1 MKKTPTKFSLVGV
14 FFVCELRYFNSIW
27 RHSVYKKLF
36 IPGPTHVV
44 DEVLEAMAVP
54 MIGHRDSLYSDM
66 HGEVVEK
73 LKKMLYT
80 DNRIYLSTSSST
92 GMMEGAIRNCV
103 QKKALMTNCGAFSKR
118 WAQIATANGKETEVI
133 TVEMGEAVTPEMVDE
148 KLAQG
153 GFDSVCITHNETS
166 TGVTNPIKEIAALV
180 KEKYPDVLVLVDAV
194 SIMSGAEIRVDDWGL
209 DVVLAGTQKAFALP
223 PGLCVITVSDAAYA
237 RSETT
242 ENKGYYF
249 DFVAL
254 EGKAVKSQTPA
265 TPAISLIHALNV
277 QMDRILAEGVEN
289 RFARHAEMA
298 KYVQDWARKHFELY
312 ADDERYL
319 SPTITNIKNTRG
331 ISVADLNKELA
342 KRGAMLSNGY
352 GALKEKAFRIAHMG
366 DLQMEDLKWLTD
378 QIEDI
383 LGL

>member
-1 MKKTPTKFSLVGV
+1 M
-14 FFVCELRYFNSIW
+14 
-27 RHSVYKKLF
+27 YKKLF

-54 MIGHRDSLYSDM
+54 MIGHRDPLYSDL
-66 HGEVVEK
+66 HGAVVEK
-73 LKKMLYT
+73 LKKLLYT
-80 DNRIYLSTSSST
+80 DGRIYLSTSSST

-103 QKKALMTNCGAFSKR
+103 QTKALMTDCGAFSKR

-133 TVEMGEAVTPEMVDE
+133 KVEMGEAITPEMVDE
-148 KLAQG
+148 YLSHG
-153 GFDSVCITHNETS
+153 GFDSVCITYNETS
-166 TGVTNPIKEIAALV
+166 TGVTNPVKEIAALV

-194 SIMSGAEIRVDDWGL
+194 SIMSGAELRVDDWNL

-223 PGLCVITVSDAAYA
+223 PGLCVVTVSDAAYA

-254 EGKAVKSQTPA
+254 EGKAVKNQTPA
-265 TPAISLIHALNV
+265 TPAISLINALNV

-298 KYVQDWARKHFELY
+298 KYVQDWARKYFELY
-312 ADDERYL
+312 AADEKYL
-319 SPTITNIKNTRG
+319 SPTVTNVRNTRG

-342 KRGAMLSNGY
+342 KRGAMISNGY
-352 GALKEKAFRIAHMG
+352 GTLKEKAFRIAHMG
-366 DLQMEDLKWLTD
+366 DLQLEDLKWLTD

-383 LGL
+383 LGLE

>member
-1 MKKTPTKFSLVGV
+1 M
-14 FFVCELRYFNSIW
+14 
-27 RHSVYKKLF
+27 YKKLF

-44 DEVLEAMAVP
+44 DEILEAMAVP
-54 MIGHRDSLYSDM
+54 MIGHRDSLYSDL
-66 HGEVVEK
+66 HGQTVEK
-73 LKKMLYT
+73 LKKLLYT

-103 QKKALMTNCGAFSKR
+103 KTKALMTDCGAFSKR

-133 TVEMGEAVTPEMVDE
+133 KVEMGEAITPEMVDE
-148 KLAQG
+148 YLAHG
-153 GFDSVCITHNETS
+153 GFDTVCITMNETS
-166 TGVTNPIKEIAALV
+166 TGVTNPVKEIAALV

-194 SIMSGAEIRVDDWGL
+194 SIMSGAEIRVDDWSL

-223 PGLCVITVSDAAYA
+223 PGLCVVSVSDAAYE
-237 RSETT
+237 RSENM

-254 EGKAVKSQTPA
+254 ESKAVKNQTPA
-265 TPAISLIHALNV
+265 TPAVSLVNALNV
-277 QMDRILAEGVEN
+277 QMDRILAEGIEN

-298 KYVQDWARKHFELY
+298 KFIQDWARKYFELY
-312 ADDERYL
+312 AAEEKYL
-319 SPTITNIKNTRG
+319 SPTVTNIRNTRG

-342 KRGAMLSNGY
+342 KRGAMISNGY
-352 GALKEKAFRIAHMG
+352 GVLKEKAFRIAHMG
-366 DLQMEDLKWLTD
+366 DLQMEDMQWLTA

>member
-1 MKKTPTKFSLVGV
+1 M
-14 FFVCELRYFNSIW
+14 
-27 RHSVYKKLF
+27 YKKLF

-44 DEVLEAMAVP
+44 DEVLEAMAMP
-54 MIGHRDSLYSDM
+54 MIGHRDSLYSDL

-80 DNRIYLSTSSST
+80 NNRIYLSTSSST

-103 QKKALMTNCGAFSKR
+103 KEKALMTDCGAFSKR
-118 WAQIATANGKETEVI
+118 WAQIATANGKEIEVI
-133 TVEMGEAVTPEMVDE
+133 KVEMGEAITPEMVDE

-153 GFDSVCITHNETS
+153 GFDSVCITFNETS
-166 TGVTNPIKEIAALV
+166 TGVTNPLKEIAALV
-180 KEKYPDVLVLVDAV
+180 KEKYPDILVLVDAV
-194 SIMSGAEIRVDDWGL
+194 SIMAGAEIRVDDWGL
-209 DVVLAGTQKAFALP
+209 DVVLAGTQKAFATP
-223 PGLCVITVSDAAYA
+223 PGLCIVTVSDAAYK
-237 RSETT
+237 RSEKM

-254 EGKAVKSQTPA
+254 EGKAVKNQTPA
-265 TPAISLIHALNV
+265 TPAVSLINALNV

-298 KYVQDWARKHFELY
+298 KYIQDWARKYFALY
-312 ADDERYL
+312 IADDKYL
-319 SPTITNIKNTRG
+319 SPTVTNITNTRD
-331 ISVADLNKELA
+331 ISIADLNKELA
-342 KRGAMLSNGY
+342 KRGAMISNGY
-352 GALKEKAFRIAHMG
+352 GVLKEKAFRIAHMG
-366 DLQMEDLKWLTD
+366 DIQLEDLKWLTD